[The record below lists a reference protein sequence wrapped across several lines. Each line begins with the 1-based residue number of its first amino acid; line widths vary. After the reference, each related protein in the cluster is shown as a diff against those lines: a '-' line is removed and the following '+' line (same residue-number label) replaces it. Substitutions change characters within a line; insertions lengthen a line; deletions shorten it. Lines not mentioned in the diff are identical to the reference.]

1 MKTLLTL
8 EAVIEIAAGAAATVI
23 PVTAVSL
30 LLGSTLDGAAS
41 IIVARVT
48 GAALITV
55 GMMNWAGRSEPNGKA
70 AKGIIG
76 GMVFY
81 NVAVVGLLVYAFFG
95 ARLTGIGLWP
105 AVILHVGLAAW
116 CIAAI
121 RAKRSAT

>member
-1 MKTLLTL
+1 LKSLLTL
-8 EAVIEIAAGAAATVI
+8 EAMIEIAAGVGALVV
-23 PVTAVSL
+23 PVFAVSL
-30 LLGSTLDGAAS
+30 LLGTTLESAAAV
-41 IIVARVT
+41 IVSRVT
-48 GAALITV
+48 GAALITI
-55 GMMNWAGRSEPNGKA
+55 GMMNWAGRSEPNGIA
-70 AKGIIG
+70 AKGIVT